1 MNNLYYSELKIQEYL
16 KLKIMTVE
24 EAKLVFKFRTRQAEF
39 SENFRGKNGPI
50 NCKLC
55 DNHLMSFQCSIIK
68 SKFNLKGKYEDIFE
82 ENISR
87 EVVKSLKFINSYRE
101 ENKC

>member
-1 MNNLYYSELKIQEYL
+1 
-16 KLKIMTVE
+16 MTVE

-39 SENFRGKNGPI
+39 SENFRGKDGPI

-55 DNHLMSFQCSIIK
+55 DNHLDSQVMSFQCSIIK
-68 SKFNLKGKYEDIFE
+68 SKFNLKGKYEDIFN
-82 ENISR
+82 ENISK